1 MIGKVWSAGYSTS
14 RRVTV
19 MFPSA
24 PLPGLADGL
33 IAADRRRPSF
43 GNKTSRFLSTLL
55 SALAILSASPVEA
68 RPPVPVIFLH
78 GFSSDASTWGPFGDV
93 LESNAWTFG
102 GCPLFDRVNLR
113 VSNLCGSSMEL
124 TSGDFYRMQ
133 FSDNQ
138 ELTIAEQADEL
149 QAAITAVLL
158 KNPGHSSVILA
169 AHSMGGLAARSYLQ
183 FHVSPNSL
191 PNVIKLITVGT
202 PHAGTELAVLCQ
214 QAAPLCTAV
223 GLAPSS
229 VAVGELRPGSPTL
242 NTLNDLTNHPLPSGV
257 AYVSV
262 IGTGTDVIASPGLD
276 GDGIVTAPSQNLG
289 RILENL
295 EPSLRAGVNHTA
307 VFIPIEDRADCDQG
321 FTPDPFF
328 DHDINPLPNET
339 HTCETTDSSVWTRL
353 LSELQFTPS
362 QRTLAAV
369 LPSSRSVQV
378 GAAATAFATII
389 NLGPGAATN
398 CQITPLSSVPA
409 QFAYQTTDP
418 ATNQVTGSANTPV
431 DIAAGAAQSFVIAF
445 MPTAAF
451 LPTDVQ
457 LSFHCTNSDR
467 APIQTGLNT
476 LLLSASTTPVPDIVA
491 LAASGDP
498 GIVNIP
504 GTTGSGA
511 FAVATVNVGAGGS
524 ITVSADTGNG
534 NPPVSIQLCQ
544 TNPTTGQCMSVIG
557 PTVTAQINVSATP
570 TFAIF
575 VAGTGKTVPFDPA
588 NNRIFVRFKDAGG
601 VTRGATSMAVR
612 TQ

>member
-1 MIGKVWSAGYSTS
+1 
-14 RRVTV
+14 
-19 MFPSA
+19 
-24 PLPGLADGL
+24 
-33 IAADRRRPSF
+33 
-43 GNKTSRFLSTLL
+43 
-55 SALAILSASPVEA
+55 
-68 RPPVPVIFLH
+68 
-78 GFSSDASTWGPFGDV
+78 
-93 LESNAWTFG
+93 
-102 GCPLFDRVNLR
+102 
-113 VSNLCGSSMEL
+113 
-124 TSGDFYRMQ
+124 MQ
-133 FSDNQ
+133 FSNNQ
-138 ELTIAEQADEL
+138 DLTLAEQADEL

-183 FHVSPNSL
+183 FHVSPNTL

-214 QAAPLCTAV
+214 QAVPLCDAV

-242 NTLNDLTNHPLPSGV
+242 DTLNDLTNHLLPSGV

-262 IGTGTDVIASPGLD
+262 IGTGTDVIASPGRD
-276 GDGIVTAPSQNLG
+276 GDGVVTAQSQNLDT
-289 RILENL
+289 ILENL
-295 EPSLRAGVNHTA
+295 EPSLRAGVNHRA
-307 VFIPIEDRADCDQG
+307 ISIPIEDRADCDQG

-328 DHDINPLPNET
+328 GHDINPLPNET
-339 HTCETTDSSVWTRL
+339 HTCETTDSSVWASL
-353 LSELQFTPS
+353 LNELQFTPP

-398 CQITPLSSVPA
+398 CEITPLSSVPA
-409 QFAYQTTDP
+409 LFAYQTTDP
-418 ATNQVTGSANTPV
+418 ATNQATGSANTPV
-431 DIAAGAAQSFVIAF
+431 DVAVGAAQSFVIAF
-445 MPTAAF
+445 TPTAAF
-451 LPTDVQ
+451 PPTDVQ

-467 APIQTGLNT
+467 APIQIGLNT

-491 LAASGDP
+491 LAASGER

-504 GTTGSGA
+504 GATGTGA

-544 TNPTTGQCMSVIG
+544 TNPMTGQCMSVIG
-557 PTVTAQINVSATP
+557 PTVTTQINVSATP
-570 TFAIF
+570 TFGIF
-575 VAGTGKTVPFDPA
+575 VTGAGMVPFDPA
-588 NNRIFVRFKDAGG
+588 NNRVFVRFKDAGG
-601 VTRGATSMAVR
+601 VTRGATSVAVR

>member
-1 MIGKVWSAGYSTS
+1 M
-14 RRVTV
+14 
-19 MFPSA
+19 
-24 PLPGLADGL
+24 
-33 IAADRRRPSF
+33 AADRRRPRRRPSF
-43 GNKTSRFLSTLL
+43 GSKTSRFLSTLL

-78 GFSSDASTWGPFGDV
+78 GFSSDASTWAPFGDV

-113 VSNLCGSSMEL
+113 VSNLCGSSIEL

-133 FSDNQ
+133 FSNDQ
-138 ELTIAEQADEL
+138 DLTIAEQADEL

-183 FHVSPNSL
+183 FRVSPNSL

-202 PHAGTELAVLCQ
+202 PHAGTELAVFCQ
-214 QAAPLCTAV
+214 QAAPLCAAV
-223 GLAPSS
+223 GLTPSS

-242 NTLNDLTNHPLPSGV
+242 DTLNDLTNHPLPSGV

-276 GDGIVTAPSQNLG
+276 GDGIVTAQSQNLG
-289 RILENL
+289 PILENL

-307 VFIPIEDRADCDQG
+307 VGIPIEDRADCDQG

-328 DHDINPLPNET
+328 GYDINPLPNET
-339 HTCETTDSSVWTRL
+339 HTCETTDSSVWTSL

-378 GAAATAFATII
+378 GATATAFATII

-398 CQITPLSSVPA
+398 CEITPLSSVPA
-409 QFAYQTTDP
+409 LFAYQTTDP
-418 ATNQVTGSANTPV
+418 ATNQVTGSATTPV
-431 DIAAGAAQSFVIAF
+431 DVAVGAAQSFVIAF
-445 MPTAAF
+445 TPTAPI

-476 LLLSASTTPVPDIVA
+476 LLLSASATPVPDLVA
-491 LAASGDP
+491 LAATLTND

-504 GTTGSGA
+504 GANGTGL
-511 FAVATVNVGAGGS
+511 FVVATVNVGAGGQ
-524 ITVSADTGNG
+524 ITVSADTGAANL
-534 NPPVSIQLCQ
+534 PVGSTLCQ
-544 TNPTTGQCMSVIG
+544 TNPTTSVCLAA
-557 PTVTAQINVSATP
+557 PATSVTAQIDANATP

-575 VAGTGKTVPFDPA
+575 VQGNGTSVPFDPA
-588 NNRIFVRFKDAGG
+588 NSRVFVRFKDASG
-601 VTRGATSMAVR
+601 VTRGATSVAVR